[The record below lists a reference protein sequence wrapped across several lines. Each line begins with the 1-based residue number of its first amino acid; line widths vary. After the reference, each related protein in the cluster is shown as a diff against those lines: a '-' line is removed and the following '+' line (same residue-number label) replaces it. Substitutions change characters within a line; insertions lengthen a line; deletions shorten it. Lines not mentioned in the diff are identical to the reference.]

1 MTEEM
6 KFFIYLLEYYSAYKN
21 RKTGDVLKDWERNG
35 ITKKIYDNYWN
46 YHTERIE
53 NAYMDIDS
61 LMETGKSTIVKKCQ
75 KS

>member
-6 KFFIYLLEYYSAYKN
+6 KFFMYLLEYYSAYKN
-21 RKTGDVLKDWERNG
+21 KKTGEVLEEWEKDG
-35 ITKKIYDNYWN
+35 IVQKIYDNYWV

-61 LMETGKSTIVKKCQ
+61 LMKTGEKRLVIST
-75 KS
+75 